1 MLNIVIPM
9 AGRGSRFSNAG
20 YILPKPLIQLR
31 DRAMIEVVIENLRPR
46 SSHRFIFICLDEHIK
61 KWQVDEK
68 LRKWAPDCEVVVVDR
83 VTEGAACTVLL
94 ARPFINNSDPLMIA
108 NSDQWI
114 NTDINEY
121 LTRFEDLGHLGGFI
135 MTMKA
140 NDPKWSFVRFDDSK
154 DVIEVVEKEVVS
166 SDATVGIYN
175 FRKGSDYVRA
185 AEIMIHKGL
194 KVNNEFY
201 VAPVYNE
208 LIRMGKKVG
217 AYDIGSVGEGM
228 FGLGIPEDLDAFVRH
243 PVAQM
248 VLR

>member
-9 AGRGSRFSNAG
+9 AGRGSRFSKTG
-20 YILPKPLIQLR
+20 YTLPKPLIQLA

-46 SSHRFIFICLDEHIK
+46 SSHQFIFICLDEHIK

-68 LRKWAPDCEVVVVDR
+68 LRKWAPDCQVVVVDR

-94 ARPFINNSDPLMIA
+94 ARPFINNPDPLMIA

-114 NTDINEY
+114 NADINEY
-121 LTRFEDLGHLGGFI
+121 LTRFEDSGHLDGFI

-140 NDPKWSFVRFDDSK
+140 NDPKWSFVRFNDDK
-154 DVIEVVEKEVVS
+154 EVVEVVEKEVVS
-166 SDATVGIYN
+166 EDATVGIYN
-175 FRKGSDYVRA
+175 FRKGSDFVRA
-185 AEIMIHKGL
+185 ADTMVRRNL
-194 KVNNEFY
+194 RVNGEFY

-208 LIRMGKKVG
+208 LIRMGKRVG
-217 AYDIGSVGEGM
+217 TYDIGSVGEGM
-228 FGLGIPEDLDAFVRH
+228 FGLGIPEDLNAFIQH
-243 PVAQM
+243 PVSQM